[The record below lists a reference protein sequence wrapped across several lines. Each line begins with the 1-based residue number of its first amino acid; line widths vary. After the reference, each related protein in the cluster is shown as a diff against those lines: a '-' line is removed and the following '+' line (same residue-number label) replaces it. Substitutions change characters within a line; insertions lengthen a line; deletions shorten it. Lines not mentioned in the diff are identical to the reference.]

1 MRIIFIL
8 FIRMNNFD
16 NSLKKLDKVS
26 NNIIEDCVLG
36 KKVNKEKIVGNISLW
51 LDKIIYTSICLLH
64 IMAID
69 NNKKSI
75 NKEVFDL
82 TMQKIQ
88 PGCKHSK
95 KGGRLGS
102 ATYLGAEE
110 SMYSTSNEGSDI
122 LQVTDYEIRPQIGGK
137 PISIAKYVM
146 SHIKFVLKYLNFKAS
161 KEVQN
166 LVSVMII
173 NEVRCLAND
182 LQNKGQLN
190 LSKVQSVLKKHEMI
204 H

>member
-1 MRIIFIL
+1 
-8 FIRMNNFD
+8 MNNFD
-16 NSLKKLDKVS
+16 NSLKKLNKVS

-36 KKVNKEKIVGNISLW
+36 KNVNKDKIVENISIW

-82 TMQKIQ
+82 TIKKIQ

-110 SMYSTSNEGSDI
+110 SMYSISNEGSDI
-122 LQVTDYEIRPQIGGK
+122 LLATDTEIRPQIGGK
-137 PISIAKYVM
+137 AISITKYIM
-146 SHIKFVLKYLNFKAS
+146 AHMKFVLKYLNFKAT

-166 LVSVMII
+166 LVTIMIV
-173 NEVRCLAND
+173 NEVRCVSND

-190 LSKVQSVLKKHEMI
+190 LSKVKSILKKHEMV

>member
-1 MRIIFIL
+1 
-8 FIRMNNFD
+8 MNNFD
-16 NSLKKLDKVS
+16 NRLKQLDKVS
-26 NNIIEDCVLG
+26 NNIIEDCVFG
-36 KKVNKEKIVGNISLW
+36 KNVNKDKIVENISLW

-69 NNKKSI
+69 SNKKSI

-88 PGCKHSK
+88 PGCKNSK

-122 LQVTDYEIRPQIGGK
+122 LQVTQDFIRPDIGAGQLGGK
-137 PISIAKYVM
+137 PISIAKYIM
-146 SHIKFVLKYLNFKAS
+146 AHIKFVLKYLNFKAS
-161 KEVQN
+161 KEVQD
-166 LVSVMII
+166 LVTIMIV
-173 NEVRCLAND
+173 NEVRCIAND
-182 LQNKGQLN
+182 LQSKGQLN
-190 LSKVQSVLKKHEMI
+190 LSKVQSILKKHEMV